1 MRDLLAALSE
11 LRERLKEIPQAD
23 ERRLSDLKT
32 GILGRKA
39 GALTQILGRLPKLDP
54 ASKKEVG
61 AAANALKREFAAAF
75 EACERELKRAAGT
88 VTGLD
93 LTMPGRAG
101 WQGGLH
107 LVTQVVDEICEIF
120 RELGFTRAVGPEA
133 ETERYNFFA
142 LNFPKDHP
150 ALDAQDSFYL
160 SGDLLLRTHTSPVQ
174 IRTLE
179 RYPPPIRVVIPGQ
192 VYRRD
197 PFDAS
202 HSPVFEQLEGL
213 AVDDGI
219 TFVDF
224 KATLATF
231 ARRFFT
237 ADTRVRFRPSFFPFT
252 EPSAEMD
259 VQCQICGGTGGGLR
273 DLQADGLDGDPRLR
287 HGAPRGARELR
298 RGQRALHRLR
308 VGHGARAHRHDPPRH
323 SRHPAAVRER
333 RAIPRAVRGRGAMIV
348 SRRWLE
354 ALLDRSLDARDVA
367 ERLTLHAA
375 AVDAVV
381 PLHQDLSDVLIA
393 RVLEVKKHPDA
404 DRLSLCLVD
413 RGGAGG
419 GGGGPV
425 EVVCGA
431 PNVQAGK
438 TYPYA
443 PVGAVL
449 PGGLK
454 LERKKIRGVES
465 NGMLCSAKDLGLGP
479 DHTGILELDTT
490 APPGARFIDAM
501 GIGDHQIVIDVPANR
516 PDLLCHKGVA
526 RELGA
531 YFGVPVK
538 LPPKNAPSSR
548 ATPL

>member
-1 MRDLLAALSE
+1 MRDLLAAIAE

-32 GILGRKA
+32 EIVGRKA
-39 GALTQILGRLPKLDP
+39 GALTQILGRWPKLDP

-61 AAANALKREFAAAF
+61 AAENALKREFEAAF
-75 EACERELKRAAGT
+75 EARERELKRAAGT

-160 SGDLLLRTHTSPVQ
+160 GGDVLLRTHTSPVQ

-202 HSPVFEQLEGL
+202 HSPVFQQIEGL
-213 AVDDGI
+213 AVDEGI
-219 TFVDF
+219 SFVDF

-231 ARRFFT
+231 ARRFF
-237 ADTRVRFRPSFFPFT
+237 APDTRVRFRPSFFPFT
-252 EPSAEMD
+252 EPSAEM
-259 VQCQICGGTGGGLR
+259 
-273 DLQADGLDGDPRLR
+273 
-287 HGAPRGARELR
+287 
-298 RGQRALHRLR
+298 
-308 VGHGARAHRHDPPRH
+308 
-323 SRHPAAVRER
+323 
-333 RAIPRAVRGRGAMIV
+333 
-348 SRRWLE
+348 
-354 ALLDRSLDARDVA
+354 
-367 ERLTLHAA
+367 
-375 AVDAVV
+375 
-381 PLHQDLSDVLIA
+381 
-393 RVLEVKKHPDA
+393 EVKKHPDA

-413 RGGAGG
+413 AGG
-419 GGGGPV
+419 GGKPV

-431 PNVQAGK
+431 PNVQTGK
-438 TYPYA
+438 VYPYA

-465 NGMLCSAKDLGLGP
+465 NGMLCSAKELGLGA
-479 DHTGILELDTT
+479 DHAGILELDTT
-490 APPGARFIDAM
+490 AAPGTRFIDAM
-501 GIGDHQIVIDVPANR
+501 GIADHQIVIDVPANR

-531 YFGVPVK
+531 SIGAVVK
-538 LPPKNAPSSR
+538 LPLIPGAKPLSVSPPVRQTAAGVVDGVEVRLEDPEGAPRYMMVGMRRVRVGPSPASR
-548 ATPL
+548 PQRRA